1 LSPNWQTICIRQNL
15 KVAVII
21 EITNLHFA
29 FFQLYLQFGFKLLLV
44 IHAFEVT
51 FCAFKCYT
59 LEFTL
64 FNSARWMF
72 NVALNG
78 IFALKLMPKSKNDK
92 VD

>member
-1 LSPNWQTICIRQNL
+1 
-15 KVAVII
+15 
-21 EITNLHFA
+21 
-29 FFQLYLQFGFKLLLV
+29 
-44 IHAFEVT
+44 VT